1 MFKSLICCFTHK
13 VIHRLALIL
22 AVAFSGAHAAQLP
35 TFETLS
41 QQAQSGDVWAML
53 NVGAAFDNGTFGQQI
68 DPEKAVYWYRQAAE
82 KGLAKAQFALAH
94 SYATGNGLT
103 QSYTE
108 ALPWMHQAALQGEV
122 DAMYLLGVMHAEGL
136 GTAIDVTQA
145 KSWLEKAAAQEHLDA
160 ADYLKKLQ

>member
-13 VIHRLALIL
+13 VIHRLALFL
-22 AVAFSGAHAAQLP
+22 AVAFSGAHAAQFP

>member
-1 MFKSLICCFTHK
+1 MTKSLIFCFTHK

-22 AVAFSGAHAAQLP
+22 VVAFGAVHAAQLP
-35 TFETLS
+35 TFEALS
-41 QQAQSGDVWAML
+41 RQAQSGDAWAML
-53 NVGAAFDNGTFGQQI
+53 NLGAAYDNGTFEQKV
-68 DPEKAVYWYRQAAE
+68 DPEKAVFWYRQAAE

-136 GTAIDVTQA
+136 GTAIDVEQA
-145 KSWLEKAAAQEHLDA
+145 KSWLEKAATKQHLDA

>member
-1 MFKSLICCFTHK
+1 MLIS
-13 VIHRLALIL
+13 I
-22 AVAFSGAHAAQLP
+22 VAFGCVNATQLP
-35 TFETLS
+35 TFQTLS

-53 NVGAAFDNGTFGQQI
+53 NMGAAYDNGTFGQQV
-68 DPEKAVYWYRQAAE
+68 DPEKAVFWYRKAAQ

-94 SYATGNGLT
+94 SYATGNGLK
-103 QSYTE
+103 QSYIK

-136 GTAIDVTQA
+136 GTTIDVEQA

>member
-1 MFKSLICCFTHK
+1 MFKSLIFCFTHK

-22 AVAFSGAHAAQLP
+22 LVAFSGVNAAQLP
-35 TFETLS
+35 TFQTLS

-53 NVGAAFDNGTFGQQI
+53 NMGAAYDNGNFGQKV
-68 DPEKAVYWYRQAAE
+68 DPEKAVFWYRKAAQ

-94 SYATGNGLT
+94 SYATGNGLK
-103 QSYTE
+103 QSYIK

-136 GTAIDVTQA
+136 GTTIDVEQA

>member
-1 MFKSLICCFTHK
+1 MSKSLIYRFTHK

-22 AVAFSGAHAAQLP
+22 LVAFSGVNAAQLP
-35 TFETLS
+35 TFQTLS

-53 NVGAAFDNGTFGQQI
+53 NMGAAYDNGTFGQQV
-68 DPEKAVYWYRQAAE
+68 DPEKAVFWYRKAAQ

-94 SYATGNGLT
+94 SYATGNGLK
-103 QSYTE
+103 QSYIK

-122 DAMYLLGVMHAEGL
+122 DAMYLLGVMYAEGL
-136 GTAIDVTQA
+136 GTTIDVEQA

-160 ADYLKKLQ
+160 ADYLKKLE

>member
-13 VIHRLALIL
+13 VIHRLVLISI
-22 AVAFSGAHAAQLP
+22 VAFGCVNATQLP
-35 TFETLS
+35 TFQTLS

-53 NVGAAFDNGTFGQQI
+53 NVGAAYDNGTFGQQV
-68 DPEKAVYWYRQAAE
+68 DPEKAVFWYRQAAQ

-94 SYATGNGLT
+94 SYATGNGLK
-103 QSYTE
+103 QSYIK

-136 GTAIDVTQA
+136 GTTIDVEQA

>member
-13 VIHRLALIL
+13 VIHRLVLISI
-22 AVAFSGAHAAQLP
+22 VAFGCVNATQLP
-35 TFETLS
+35 TFQTLS

-53 NVGAAFDNGTFGQQI
+53 NVGAAYDNGTFGQQV
-68 DPEKAVYWYRQAAE
+68 DPEKAVFWYRKAAQ

-94 SYATGNGLT
+94 SYATGNGLK
-103 QSYTE
+103 QSYIK

-136 GTAIDVTQA
+136 GTTIDVEQA

>member
-1 MFKSLICCFTHK
+1 
-13 VIHRLALIL
+13 
-22 AVAFSGAHAAQLP
+22 
-35 TFETLS
+35 
-41 QQAQSGDVWAML
+41 VWAML
-53 NVGAAFDNGTFGQQI
+53 NVGAAYDNGTFGQQV
-68 DPEKAVYWYRQAAE
+68 DPEKAVFWYRKAAQ

-94 SYATGNGLT
+94 SYATGNGLK
-103 QSYTE
+103 QSYIK

-136 GTAIDVTQA
+136 GTTIDVEQA

>member
-122 DAMYLLGVMHAEGL
+122 DAMYLLGVMLAEGL

>member
-1 MFKSLICCFTHK
+1 MTKSLICCFTHK
-13 VIHRLALIL
+13 VIHRLTLIF
-22 AVAFSGAHAAQLP
+22 AVAFGGVQAAQLP
-35 TFETLS
+35 TLEALS
-41 QQAQSGDVWAML
+41 QQAESGDVWAML
-53 NVGAAFDNGTFGQQI
+53 NMGAAFDNGTFGQQV
-68 DPEKAVYWYRQAAE
+68 DPEKAVFWYRQAAE

-94 SYATGNGLT
+94 SYATGNGLK

-108 ALPWMHQAALQGEV
+108 AMPWMHQAALQGEV

-136 GTAIDVTQA
+136 GVAIDIEQA

>member
-22 AVAFSGAHAAQLP
+22 LVAFGGVNAAQLP

-53 NVGAAFDNGTFGQQI
+53 NVGAAYDNGTFGQQV
-68 DPEKAVYWYRQAAE
+68 DLEKAVFWYRQAAE

-94 SYATGNGLT
+94 SYATGNGLK

-122 DAMYLLGVMHAEGL
+122 DAIYLLGVMHAEGL
-136 GTAIDVTQA
+136 GTAIDVVQA
-145 KSWLEKAAAQEHLDA
+145 KSWLEKAAVQEHLDA

>member
-1 MFKSLICCFTHK
+1 MSKSLIYRFTHK
-13 VIHRLALIL
+13 VIHRLALVLIVTFG
-22 AVAFSGAHAAQLP
+22 AVHAAQLP
-35 TFETLS
+35 TFEVLS
-41 QQAQSGDVWAML
+41 QEAQSGDVWAML

-68 DPEKAVYWYRQAAE
+68 DPEKAVFWYRQAAE

-94 SYATGNGLT
+94 SYATGNGLK

-108 ALPWMHQAALQGEV
+108 AMPWMHKAALQGEV

-136 GTAIDVTQA
+136 GTTIDVEQA

>member
-1 MFKSLICCFTHK
+1 VLIS
-13 VIHRLALIL
+13 I
-22 AVAFSGAHAAQLP
+22 VAFGCVNATQLP
-35 TFETLS
+35 TFQTLS

-53 NVGAAFDNGTFGQQI
+53 NVGAAYDNGTFGQQV
-68 DPEKAVYWYRQAAE
+68 DPEKAVFWYRQAAQ

-94 SYATGNGLT
+94 SYATGNGLK
-103 QSYTE
+103 QSYIK

-145 KSWLEKAAAQEHLDA
+145 KSWLEKAAAQEQLDA

>member
-1 MFKSLICCFTHK
+1 MIKSLICCFTHK
-13 VIHRLALIL
+13 VIHRLVLISI
-22 AVAFSGAHAAQLP
+22 VAFGCVNATQLP
-35 TFETLS
+35 TFQTLS

-53 NVGAAFDNGTFGQQI
+53 NVGAAYDNGTFGQQV
-68 DPEKAVYWYRQAAE
+68 DPEKAVFWYRKAAQ

-94 SYATGNGLT
+94 SYATGNGLK
-103 QSYTE
+103 QSYIK

-136 GTAIDVTQA
+136 GTTIDVEQA

>member
-1 MFKSLICCFTHK
+1 MTKYLICCFTHK

-22 AVAFSGAHAAQLP
+22 AVAFSGVHAAQLP

-53 NVGAAFDNGTFGQQI
+53 NVGAAFDNGTFGQQV
-68 DPEKAVYWYRQAAE
+68 DPEKAVFWYRQAAE

-94 SYATGNGLT
+94 SYATGNGLK

-108 ALPWMHQAALQGEV
+108 ALSWMHQAAMQGEV

-136 GTAIDVTQA
+136 GTAIDVEQA
-145 KSWLEKAAAQEHLDA
+145 KNWLEKAAAQEHLDA

>member
-1 MFKSLICCFTHK
+1 MSKSLICCFTHK
-13 VIHRLALIL
+13 VIHRVWLIL
-22 AVAFSGAHAAQLP
+22 MLSFGTSQAVEIP
-35 TFETLS
+35 TFEELS
-41 QQAQSGDVWAML
+41 RQAKAGDSWAML
-53 NVGAAFDNGTFGQQI
+53 NIGAAFDNGTFGQQV
-68 DPEKAVYWYRQAAE
+68 DPEKAVFWYRQAAE

-94 SYATGNGLT
+94 SYATGNGLK
-103 QSYTE
+103 QSYIE

-136 GTAIDVTQA
+136 GTAIDVEQA

>member
-1 MFKSLICCFTHK
+1 MTKSLIFCFTHK
-13 VIHRLALIL
+13 VIHRLALTL
-22 AVAFSGAHAAQLP
+22 AVALGGVHAAQLP
-35 TFETLS
+35 TFEELS

-68 DPEKAVYWYRQAAE
+68 DPEKAVFWYRQAAE

-94 SYATGNGLT
+94 SYATGNGLK

-108 ALPWMHQAALQGEV
+108 ALPWMLQAALQGEIN
-122 DAMYLLGVMHAEGL
+122 AMYLLGVMHAEGL
-136 GTAIDVTQA
+136 GTAIDVEQA
-145 KSWLEKAAAQEHLDA
+145 KSWLEKAAAQEHPDA

>member
-1 MFKSLICCFTHK
+1 MTKSLIFCFTHK

-22 AVAFSGAHAAQLP
+22 LVAFSGVNAAQLP
-35 TFETLS
+35 TFQTLS

-53 NVGAAFDNGTFGQQI
+53 NVGAAYDNGTFGQQV
-68 DPEKAVYWYRQAAE
+68 DPEKAVFWYRKAAQ

-94 SYATGNGLT
+94 SYATGNGLK

-136 GTAIDVTQA
+136 GTAIDVEQA
-145 KSWLEKAAAQEHLDA
+145 KSWLEKATAQQHLDA

>member
-22 AVAFSGAHAAQLP
+22 LVAFSAVNAAQLP
-35 TFETLS
+35 TFQTLS

>member
-22 AVAFSGAHAAQLP
+22 AVAFSGAHAAQFP

-122 DAMYLLGVMHAEGL
+122 DAMYLLGVMYAEGL

>member
-22 AVAFSGAHAAQLP
+22 LVAFSAVNAAQLP
-35 TFETLS
+35 TFQTLS

-53 NVGAAFDNGTFGQQI
+53 HMGAAYDNGTFGQQV
-68 DPEKAVYWYRQAAE
+68 DPEKAVFWYRQAAQ

-94 SYATGNGLT
+94 SYATGNGLK
-103 QSYTE
+103 QSYIK

-122 DAMYLLGVMHAEGL
+122 GAMYLLGVMHAEGL
-136 GTAIDVTQA
+136 GTTIDVEQA

>member
-1 MFKSLICCFTHK
+1 MFKSLIYCFTHK

-22 AVAFSGAHAAQLP
+22 LVAFSGVNAAQLP
-35 TFETLS
+35 TFQILS

-53 NVGAAFDNGTFGQQI
+53 NMGAAYDNGTFGQKV
-68 DPEKAVYWYRQAAE
+68 DPEKAVFWYRKAAQ

-94 SYATGNGLT
+94 SYATGNGLK
-103 QSYTE
+103 QSYIK

-136 GTAIDVTQA
+136 GTTIDVEQA

>member
-1 MFKSLICCFTHK
+1 MTKSLICCFTHK

-22 AVAFSGAHAAQLP
+22 VVAFGGAHAAQLP
-35 TFETLS
+35 TFEALDR
-41 QQAQSGDVWAML
+41 QAQSGDVWAML
-53 NVGAAFDNGTFGQQI
+53 NVGAAFDNGTFGQQV
-68 DPEKAVYWYRQAAE
+68 DPEKAVFWYRQAAE

-94 SYATGNGLT
+94 SYATGNGLK

-136 GTAIDVTQA
+136 GVAIDIEQA
-145 KSWLEKAAAQEHLDA
+145 KSWLEKAAVQEHLDA

>member
-13 VIHRLALIL
+13 VIHRLVLISI
-22 AVAFSGAHAAQLP
+22 VAFGCVNATQLP
-35 TFETLS
+35 TFQTLS

-53 NVGAAFDNGTFGQQI
+53 NVGAAYDNGTFGQQV
-68 DPEKAVYWYRQAAE
+68 DPEKAVFWYRKAAQ

-94 SYATGNGLT
+94 SYATGNGLK

-136 GTAIDVTQA
+136 GTAIDVEQA
-145 KSWLEKAAAQEHLDA
+145 KSWLEKAAAQQHLDA

>member
-1 MFKSLICCFTHK
+1 MTKSLICCFSHK
-13 VIHRLALIL
+13 VIHRLALVL
-22 AVAFSGAHAAQLP
+22 LVTFGGVNATQFP

-53 NVGAAFDNGTFGQQI
+53 NMGAAYDNGTFGQQV
-68 DPEKAVYWYRQAAE
+68 DPKKAVFWYRKAAQ

-94 SYATGNGLT
+94 SYATGNGLK
-103 QSYTE
+103 QSYIK

-136 GTAIDVTQA
+136 GTTIDVEQA
-145 KSWLEKAAAQEHLDA
+145 KSWLEKAAAQDHLDA

>member
-13 VIHRLALIL
+13 VIHRLVLISI
-22 AVAFSGAHAAQLP
+22 VAFGCVNATQLP
-35 TFETLS
+35 TFQTLS

-53 NVGAAFDNGTFGQQI
+53 NVGAAYDNGTFGQQV
-68 DPEKAVYWYRQAAE
+68 DPEKAVFWYRKAAQ

-94 SYATGNGLT
+94 SYATGNGLK
-103 QSYTE
+103 QSYIK

-136 GTAIDVTQA
+136 GTTIDVEQA
-145 KSWLEKAAAQEHLDA
+145 KSWLEKAAAQDHPDA
-160 ADYLKKLQ
+160 AVYLKKLQ

>member
-1 MFKSLICCFTHK
+1 LICCFTHK
-13 VIHRLALIL
+13 VIHRLVLISI
-22 AVAFSGAHAAQLP
+22 VAFGCVNATQLP
-35 TFETLS
+35 TFQTLS

-53 NVGAAFDNGTFGQQI
+53 NVGAAYDNGTFGQQV
-68 DPEKAVYWYRQAAE
+68 DPEKAVFWYRQAAQ

-94 SYATGNGLT
+94 SYATGNGLK
-103 QSYTE
+103 QSYIK

-136 GTAIDVTQA
+136 GTTIDVEQA

>member
-13 VIHRLALIL
+13 VIHRLVLISI
-22 AVAFSGAHAAQLP
+22 VAFGCVNATQLP
-35 TFETLS
+35 TFQTLS

-53 NVGAAFDNGTFGQQI
+53 NMGAAYDNGTFGQQV
-68 DPEKAVYWYRQAAE
+68 DPEKAVFWYRKAAQ

-94 SYATGNGLT
+94 SYATGNGLK
-103 QSYTE
+103 QSYIK

-136 GTAIDVTQA
+136 GTTIDVEQA

>member
-22 AVAFSGAHAAQLP
+22 LVAFSAVNAAQLP
-35 TFETLS
+35 TFQTLS

-53 NVGAAFDNGTFGQQI
+53 NMGAAYDNGTFGQQV
-68 DPEKAVYWYRQAAE
+68 DPEKAVLWYRQAAQ

-94 SYATGNGLT
+94 SYATGNGLK

-108 ALPWMHQAALQGEV
+108 AFPWMHQAALQGEV

-136 GTAIDVTQA
+136 GTTIDVEQA